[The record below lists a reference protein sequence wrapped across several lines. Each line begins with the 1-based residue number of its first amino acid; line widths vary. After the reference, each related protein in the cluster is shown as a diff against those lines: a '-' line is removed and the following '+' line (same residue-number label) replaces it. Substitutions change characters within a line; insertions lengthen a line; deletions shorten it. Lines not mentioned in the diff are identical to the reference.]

1 MYSAGFGLGLPPPLD
16 KLLLLSSF
24 SRPTEENLEGRAI
37 RSRDYSPVIL
47 VSDHGLC
54 IVSLGVLYIQ
64 CFTSTTFATITEM
77 INYDCYED
85 VMIRLNADI
94 SSISASY
101 YL

>member
-1 MYSAGFGLGLPPPLD
+1 M
-16 KLLLLSSF
+16 
-24 SRPTEENLEGRAI
+24 
-37 RSRDYSPVIL
+37 
-47 VSDHGLC
+47 
-54 IVSLGVLYIQ
+54 SLGVLYIQ

>member
-24 SRPTEENLEGRAI
+24 RRPTEENLEGRAI

-64 CFTSTTFATITEM
+64 CLRPRHLQPLLLM